1 MAFEPQDRLAENP
14 ASQSISFARHL
25 DLKKR
30 WLYIMPAV
38 FVTYSLAYVDRA
50 NYGFGAAAG
59 LADTLHISSSQSA
72 LLGSLFFLGYFLF
85 QIPGAAYARKRSAR
99 GLIFGSLVTWG
110 LLASLTGVIKVF
122 WVLALDRLLLG
133 AAESFILPGMLIL
146 LTKWFTRAERSRANT
161 LLILGNP
168 VTVLWMS
175 AVTGYVIKKFG
186 WQMTFIIEGLPSV
199 LWGVVWYYV
208 IRDRPEDASWI
219 SAESAT
225 ALETSLACEQ
235 SVIPRVPN
243 ISAALRN
250 SNVILLCAQY
260 FFWSIGV
267 YGFVLWL
274 PVIIQ
279 KGSSQGIGVTGLLS
293 AIPYAFAIIA
303 MLIASYFS
311 DRASQRI
318 HFVWP
323 FMFLGGAAFLGS
335 YLTTD
340 YSFWAAFA
348 FLIVAGAA
356 MYAPYGPFFAI
367 FPEILPSNVA
377 GEVTALVNSMGAL
390 GSFLGSWLVGFL
402 QGYTGNSKAGYLL
415 MSASLMIAGCSM
427 LMLRPVSQQSNTT
440 SIGDGPAIQ
449 HQ

>member
-1 MAFEPQDRLAENP
+1 MAFEPDNRSAGKM
-14 ASQSISFARHL
+14 ASEISSFGGRR

-59 LADTLHISSSQSA
+59 LAETLHISSSQSA

-99 GLIFGSLVTWG
+99 RLILLSLVTWG
-110 LLASLTGVIKVF
+110 ILASLTGIIKVF

-175 AVTGYVIKKFG
+175 AVTGYVIRRFG

-199 LWGVVWYYV
+199 LWGVVWYFV
-208 IRDRPEDASWI
+208 IRDRPEDAAWMSGQ
-219 SAESAT
+219 SAT
-225 ALETSLACEQ
+225 ALEAALSHEQ
-235 SVIPRVPN
+235 ASIPRVAN

-250 SNVILLCAQY
+250 PNVVLLCVQY
-260 FFWSIGV
+260 FFWCIGV

-279 KGSSQGIGVTGLLS
+279 KGSSQGIAMTGLLS
-293 AIPYAFAIIA
+293 AIPYAFAVLA
-303 MLIASYFS
+303 MLVTSYFS

-323 FMFLGGAAFLGS
+323 FLLLAAAAFLGS
-335 YLTTD
+335 YVSTGINFWV
-340 YSFWAAFA
+340 SFG
-348 FLIVAGAA
+348 FLIIAGAA

-377 GEVTALVNSMGAL
+377 GEVTALVNSLGAL

-415 MSASLMIAGCSM
+415 MSASLIIAGCSM
-427 LMLRPVSQQSNTT
+427 FLLRPASRHIDTPT
-440 SIGDGPAIQ
+440 LDGAPAIQ
-449 HQ
+449 

>member
-1 MAFEPQDRLAENP
+1 MAFEPRDRWAENP
-14 ASQSISFARHL
+14 ASQINSFAKHP
-25 DLKKR
+25 DLRKR

-99 GLIFGSLVTWG
+99 KLIFLSLVSWG
-110 LLASLTGVIKVF
+110 ILASLTGVIHQY

-146 LTKWFTRAERSRANT
+146 LTKWFTRPERSRANT

-225 ALETSLACEQ
+225 TLETSLACEQ

-250 SNVILLCAQY
+250 
-260 FFWSIGV
+260 
-267 YGFVLWL
+267 
-274 PVIIQ
+274 
-279 KGSSQGIGVTGLLS
+279 
-293 AIPYAFAIIA
+293 
-303 MLIASYFS
+303 
-311 DRASQRI
+311 
-318 HFVWP
+318 
-323 FMFLGGAAFLGS
+323 
-335 YLTTD
+335 
-340 YSFWAAFA
+340 
-348 FLIVAGAA
+348 
-356 MYAPYGPFFAI
+356 
-367 FPEILPSNVA
+367 
-377 GEVTALVNSMGAL
+377 
-390 GSFLGSWLVGFL
+390 
-402 QGYTGNSKAGYLL
+402 
-415 MSASLMIAGCSM
+415 
-427 LMLRPVSQQSNTT
+427 
-440 SIGDGPAIQ
+440 
-449 HQ
+449 

>member
-1 MAFEPQDRLAENP
+1 MAFEPNGSSSEKSAHPIAL
-14 ASQSISFARHL
+14 FAKYG

-99 GLIFGSLVTWG
+99 GLIFASLVSWG
-110 LLASLTGVIKVF
+110 ILASLTGIIKQF
-122 WVLALDRLLLG
+122 WVLAFDRLMLG

-175 AVTGYVIKKFG
+175 AVTGYVIKRFG
-186 WQMTFIIEGLPSV
+186 WQMTFIIEGLPSI
-199 LWGVVWYYV
+199 LWAIVWYVV
-208 IRDRPEDASWI
+208 IRDRPEDTAWI
-219 SAESAT
+219 SPEAAG
-225 ALETSLACEQ
+225 ALEAALDQEQ
-235 SVIPRVPN
+235 AVIPRVPN

-250 SNVILLCAQY
+250 PNVILLCVQY
-260 FFWSIGV
+260 FFWCIGV

-279 KGSSQGIGVTGLLS
+279 KGSTQGIGVTGLLS
-293 AIPYAFAIIA
+293 SIPYAFAVAA
-303 MLIASYFS
+303 MLITSYYS

-323 FMFLGGAAFLGS
+323 FMILGAMAFLGS
-335 YLTTD
+335 YLTTGV
-340 YSFWAAFA
+340 SFWASFV

-367 FPEILPSNVA
+367 FPEILPSNVS

-390 GSFLGSWLVGFL
+390 GSFVGSWLVGFL

-415 MSASLMIAGCSM
+415 MSASLMVAGCSM
-427 LMLRPVSQQSNTT
+427 LLLRPVAQQINTTVVGDSPATQQS
-440 SIGDGPAIQ
+440 
-449 HQ
+449 

>member
-1 MAFEPQDRLAENP
+1 MAFEPNGSSSEKSAHP
-14 ASQSISFARHL
+14 IAKYG

-99 GLIFGSLVTWG
+99 GLIFASLVSWG
-110 LLASLTGVIKVF
+110 ILASLTGIIKQF
-122 WVLALDRLLLG
+122 WVLAFDRLMLG

-175 AVTGYVIKKFG
+175 AVTGYVIKRFG
-186 WQMTFIIEGLPSV
+186 WQMTFIIEGLPSI
-199 LWGVVWYYV
+199 LWAIVWYLV
-208 IRDRPEDASWI
+208 IRDRPEDTTWI
-219 SAESAT
+219 SPEAAG
-225 ALETSLACEQ
+225 ALEAALHLEQ
-235 SVIPRVPN
+235 AVIPRVPN

-250 SNVILLCAQY
+250 PNVILLCVQY
-260 FFWSIGV
+260 FFWCIGV

-279 KGSSQGIGVTGLLS
+279 KGSTQGIGVTGLLS
-293 AIPYAFAIIA
+293 SIPYAFAVVA
-303 MLIASYFS
+303 MLITSYYS
-311 DRASQRI
+311 DRASHRI

-323 FMFLGGAAFLGS
+323 FMILGAVAFLGS
-335 YLTTD
+335 YLTTGVN
-340 YSFWAAFA
+340 FWASFV

-367 FPEILPSNVA
+367 FPEILPSNVS

-390 GSFLGSWLVGFL
+390 GSFVGSWLVGFL

-415 MSASLMIAGCSM
+415 MSASLMVAGCSM
-427 LMLRPVSQQSNTT
+427 FLLRPVALQINTT
-440 SIGDGPAIQ
+440 VVGDSPATQ
-449 HQ
+449 QP

>member
-1 MAFEPQDRLAENP
+1 MAFEPNGSSSEKSAHPIAL
-14 ASQSISFARHL
+14 FAKYG

-99 GLIFGSLVTWG
+99 GLIFASLVSWG
-110 LLASLTGVIKVF
+110 ILASLTGIIKQF
-122 WVLALDRLLLG
+122 WVLAFDRLMLG

-175 AVTGYVIKKFG
+175 AVTGYVIKRFG
-186 WQMTFIIEGLPSV
+186 WQMTFIIEGLPSL
-199 LWGVVWYYV
+199 LWAIVWYVV
-208 IRDRPEDASWI
+208 IRDRPEDTAWI
-219 SAESAT
+219 SPEAAG
-225 ALETSLACEQ
+225 ALETALDQEQ
-235 SVIPRVPN
+235 AVIPRVPN

-250 SNVILLCAQY
+250 PNVILLCVQY
-260 FFWSIGV
+260 FFWCIGV

-279 KGSSQGIGVTGLLS
+279 KGSTQGIGVTGLLS
-293 AIPYAFAIIA
+293 SIPYAFAVVA
-303 MLIASYFS
+303 MLITSYYS
-311 DRASQRI
+311 DRASHRI

-323 FMFLGGAAFLGS
+323 FMLLGAVAFLGS
-335 YLTTD
+335 YLTTGVN
-340 YSFWAAFA
+340 FWASFV

-367 FPEILPSNVA
+367 FPEILPSNVS

-390 GSFLGSWLVGFL
+390 GSFVGSWLVGFL

-415 MSASLMIAGCSM
+415 MSASLMVAGCSM
-427 LMLRPVSQQSNTT
+427 FLLRPVAQQINTT
-440 SIGDGPAIQ
+440 VVGESPATQ
-449 HQ
+449 QL

>member
-1 MAFEPQDRLAENP
+1 
-14 ASQSISFARHL
+14 
-25 DLKKR
+25 
-30 WLYIMPAV
+30 MPVV

-59 LADTLHISSSQSA
+59 LAETLRITSGQSA

-99 GLIFGSLVTWG
+99 GLIFVSLVSWG
-110 LLASLTGVIKVF
+110 ILASLTGVIKVF
-122 WVLALDRLLLG
+122 WVLALDRLMLG

-175 AVTGYVIKKFG
+175 AVTGYVIQRFG
-186 WQMTFIIEGLPSV
+186 WQMTFIIEGFPSV
-199 LWGVVWYYV
+199 LWGIVWYFM
-208 IRDRPEDASWI
+208 IRDRPEEASWI
-219 SAESAT
+219 GPEAATTLESA
-225 ALETSLACEQ
+225 LDLEQ
-235 SVIPRVPN
+235 SVIPRVQN

-250 SNVILLCAQY
+250 PNVIVLCIQY
-260 FFWSIGV
+260 FFWCIGV

-279 KGSSQGIGVTGLLS
+279 KGSAQGIAMTGLLS
-293 AIPYAFAIIA
+293 AIPYAFAVLA
-303 MLIASYFS
+303 MLITSYFS

-318 HFVWP
+318 YFVWP
-323 FMFLGGAAFLGS
+323 FLLLAAAAFFGS
-335 YLTTD
+335 YLTA
-340 YSFWAAFA
+340 SHNFWASFA
-348 FLIVAGAA
+348 FLIVAGGA

-377 GEVTALVNSMGAL
+377 GEVTALVNSLGAL
-390 GSFLGSWLVGFL
+390 GSFLGSWVVGYL

-415 MSASLMIAGCSM
+415 MSAALTIAGCSM
-427 LMLRPVSQQSNTT
+427 FLLRPAQKLIDTRG
-440 SIGDGPAIQ
+440 IRGRPAV
-449 HQ
+449 